1 MSFTVLIPA
10 RKGST
15 RLPNKPLLDINGKL
29 LIERV
34 YLQAIKS
41 NAVRVI
47 VATDSKTIKEK
58 CKSFGAEVVLTDSK
72 HKSGTDRIEEAARL
86 VNLDP
91 NGPIVNVQGD
101 EPFID
106 PSDINSVADL
116 LSTNRFDITTLYSPL
131 LENQID
137 NRNVVKI
144 WVKENEEVLSFSR
157 NKNELGS
164 LDEIRFRHLGIY
176 GYKLST
182 IKLFVSLKRTK
193 GEKEQ
198 KLEQLRAL
206 ENGYSFGARRSSSTI
221 HLGIDTEEDLLK
233 AREYLQNGN

>member
-41 NAVRVI
+41 NAARVI

-86 VNLDP
+86 VNLDHNVP
-91 NGPIVNVQGD
+91 VVNVQGD

-116 LSTNRFDITTLYSPL
+116 LSTNTFDIKKP
-131 LENQID
+131 D
-137 NRNVVKI
+137 R
-144 WVKENEEVLSFSR
+144 
-157 NKNELGS
+157 
-164 LDEIRFRHLGIY
+164 
-176 GYKLST
+176 
-182 IKLFVSLKRTK
+182 
-193 GEKEQ
+193 
-198 KLEQLRAL
+198 
-206 ENGYSFGARRSSSTI
+206 
-221 HLGIDTEEDLLK
+221 
-233 AREYLQNGN
+233 